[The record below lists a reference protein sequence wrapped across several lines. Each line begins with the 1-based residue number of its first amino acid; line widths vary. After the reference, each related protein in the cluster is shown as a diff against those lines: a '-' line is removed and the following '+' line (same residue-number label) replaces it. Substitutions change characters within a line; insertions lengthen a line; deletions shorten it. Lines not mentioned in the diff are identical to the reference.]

1 MNLRSWACIAGMLQV
16 LGCAVDVGAPDEPSA
31 EIEDAISARTGVV
44 YTFSGGDF
52 KAALEMLRPGDTLNI
67 SPGTYL
73 LGTADNPG
81 IAPRLTPGT
90 ASAPILVQAANAWDW
105 PHFRGQLVLNHASHY
120 TFKRLRVEGIR
131 PAAGKI
137 PSSTVTMA
145 GGNHWT
151 LVNMEI
157 WGAAAT
163 GAFTN
168 LAVSTEVTPT
178 RRWNPNGWRL
188 IYSCVHDA
196 GPGTAPGHDSVT
208 DHNVYVNSDGT
219 GPDGGLIA
227 RNIFYGAYNGSQ
239 IKVGAGGNA
248 LAPSANNLTI
258 AYNTMHR
265 ATRHVL
271 LFGHNTKNITV
282 KGNLMKAAEG
292 RDPDGAYR
300 DGVSLQQLEAPG
312 SAIVHHNYV
321 HVAGSAVGRHA
332 LAAGAFVAPSPD
344 TNLLYNTS
352 AMDPGFN
359 SSGCGDGNPGS
370 SRPDYVPSNPTAAR
384 YGRYATAA
392 Y

>member
-1 MNLRSWACIAGMLQV
+1 
-16 LGCAVDVGAPDEPSA
+16 
-31 EIEDAISARTGVV
+31 
-44 YTFSGGDF
+44 
-52 KAALEMLRPGDTLNI
+52 
-67 SPGTYL
+67 
-73 LGTADNPG
+73 
-81 IAPRLTPGT
+81 
-90 ASAPILVQAANAWDW
+90 
-105 PHFRGQLVLNHASHY
+105 
-120 TFKRLRVEGIR
+120 
-131 PAAGKI
+131 
-137 PSSTVTMA
+137 MA

-178 RRWNPNGWRL
+178 HRWNPNGWKL
-188 IYSCVHDA
+188 INSCVHDA
-196 GPGTAPGHDSVT
+196 GLGTAPGHDSVT

-219 GPDGGLIA
+219 GPNGGLIA

-239 IKVGAGGNA
+239 IKVGSGGNA

-258 AYNTMHR
+258 AYNTMHH

-271 LFGHNTKNITV
+271 LFGHNTRNITV

-292 RDPDGAYR
+292 RSPDRAYR
-300 DGVSLQQLEAPG
+300 DGISLQQLEAPD

-321 HVAGSAVGRHA
+321 HVADQAVGQHA
-332 LAAGAFVAPSPD
+332 LAAGAFAPPSPD
-344 TNLLYNTS
+344 TNLLYNSS
-352 AMDPGFN
+352 ATDPGFN
-359 SSGCGDGNPGS
+359 SSGCRDGNPGWS
-370 SRPDYVPSNPTAAR
+370 GRDYVPSNPTAAR